1 MRTRSDRKIIRMIRE
16 QYENKLYST
25 LLEMDITTSGGKL
38 LLDAGLEVTHVS
50 TGEKFTVQSVQK
62 NGRDVTV
69 SLISP
74 ENITGPITS
83 DGGST
88 VVSPG
93 QPPQLYSL
101 EEFEKNF
108 KV

>member
-1 MRTRSDRKIIRMIRE
+1 MRSKNKSLLRLMKE
-16 QYENKLYST
+16 QYENQVYSR
-25 LLEMDITTSGGKL
+25 LIEMDVTASGGKI
-38 LLDAGLEVTHVS
+38 LLDAGLEVTDVK

-62 NGRDVTV
+62 NGEKVTV

-83 DGGST
+83 AGQDT
-88 VVSPG
+88 VVPPG
-93 QPPQLYSL
+93 QNPHVYDIGD
-101 EEFEKNF
+101 FEKKF

>member
-1 MRTRSDRKIIRMIRE
+1 MRSRSDTKIIRLFRE
-16 QYENKLYST
+16 QYERHLYSR
-25 LLEMDITTSGGKL
+25 LVEMDVTTSGGKL
-38 LLDAGLEVTHVS
+38 LLDAGLEVKNIK

-62 NGRDVTV
+62 NGSDITV

-74 ENITGPITS
+74 ENVTGPITS
-83 DGGST
+83 DSGTT

-93 QPPQLYSL
+93 QPPQVYSL